1 MAALDSDQVC
11 HTMVR
16 SFAGVFHLFDLE
28 GDRKAKADLSAVDV
42 KANPRLGFWD
52 ANNLVVQ
59 GSSSLSQ
66 PFTKTS

>member
-42 KANPRLGFWD
+42 KANPRLGSWD